1 MVTDVGVAGEVEAE
15 VVGGAEAEVDTV
27 VVTMIVMGVMSNKT
41 EQTIVVGVVVSVVT
55 EVSEVH
61 GGIHRQMTIEID
73 QQ

>member
-1 MVTDVGVAGEVEAE
+1 MDVGVAGGVEAE
-15 VVGGAEAEVDTV
+15 VVGGGELEVDTV

-41 EQTIVVGVVVSVVT
+41 ERTIVVDVVVSVVT

-61 GGIHRQMTIEID
+61 GGIHRQMIIEID